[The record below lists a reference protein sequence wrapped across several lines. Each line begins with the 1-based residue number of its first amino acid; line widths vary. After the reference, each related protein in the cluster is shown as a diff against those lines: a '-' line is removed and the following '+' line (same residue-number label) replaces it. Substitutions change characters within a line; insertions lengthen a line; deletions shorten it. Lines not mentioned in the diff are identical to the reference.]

1 MAVVSSKDV
10 QQIALLA
17 RLKLGEQE
25 LAKFSAQLDDIL
37 NYVQHLQAVPTDK
50 VEPTSHVLPLS
61 NITRP
66 DERRPCLP
74 PDASLAIAPA
84 RHGQLI
90 KVPKVIE

>member
-10 QQIALLA
+10 QQVALLA

-25 LAKFSAQLDDIL
+25 VATFSAQLDEIL
-37 NYVQHLQAVPTDK
+37 KYVQQLQAVSTDS

-74 PDASLAIAPA
+74 PDASLNLAPA

-90 KVPKVIE
+90 KVPKIIE

>member
-1 MAVVSSKDV
+1 MAVVSRQEI
-10 QQIALLA
+10 QQVALLA

-25 LAKFSAQLDDIL
+25 LATFCAQLDDIL
-37 NYVQHLQAVPTDK
+37 NYVRQLQAVSTDS

-74 PDASLAIAPA
+74 PEALLAIAPA
-84 RHGQLI
+84 RHGQLV